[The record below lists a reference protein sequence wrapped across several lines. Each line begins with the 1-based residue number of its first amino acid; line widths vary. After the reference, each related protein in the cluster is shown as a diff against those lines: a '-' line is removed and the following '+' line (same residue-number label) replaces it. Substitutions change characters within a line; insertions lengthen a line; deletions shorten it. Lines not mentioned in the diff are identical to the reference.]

1 MEMTKR
7 ACEKCRFRSCGE
19 KLSGET
25 WKECIFDECP
35 QEGLV
40 ILPAAAIRLGRELQ
54 GAEKASAQQVQKTT
68 TVRLK

>member
-7 ACEKCRFRSCGE
+7 ACKKCRFRAYIE
-19 KLSGET
+19 KLSGEP

-35 QEGLV
+35 QEGLA
-40 ILPAAAIRLGRELQ
+40 ILIDAAIKIGRELQ
-54 GAEKASAQQVQKTT
+54 GAEKAPAQVQKTT

>member
-1 MEMTKR
+1 MTKR
-7 ACEKCRFRSCGE
+7 ACEKCRFRSYFE

-35 QEGLV
+35 QEGLA
-40 ILPAAAIRLGRELQ
+40 ILIDAAIKIGRELQ

-68 TVRLK
+68 TVRLE

>member
-7 ACEKCRFRSCGE
+7 ACEKCRFRAYIE

-25 WKECIFDECP
+25 WKDCMFDECP
-35 QEGLV
+35 QEGLA
-40 ILPAAAIRLGRELQ
+40 ILIDAAIKIGRELQ